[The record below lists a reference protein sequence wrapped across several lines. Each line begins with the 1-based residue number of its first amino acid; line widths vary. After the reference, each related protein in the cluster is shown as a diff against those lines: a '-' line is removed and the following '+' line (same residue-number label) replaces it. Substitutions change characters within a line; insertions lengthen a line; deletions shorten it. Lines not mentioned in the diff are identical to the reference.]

1 MTRGH
6 HSTHAGRAVPS
17 VPQIR
22 ARLVLKTRCFGPMTT
37 CEGRTYKGESDV

>member
-1 MTRGH
+1 MTRAH

-22 ARLVLKTRCFGPMTT
+22 ARLVLMTKCYGPMTT
-37 CEGRTYKGESDV
+37 CEGRPYKGESDV